1 QHFLFLGCNFSGHP
15 EKNSIYVG
23 KIGSPERHRVVESG
37 GNAAYVEPGYL
48 LYVRG
53 HTLMAQRFDAKTY
66 LLRGDPQI
74 IVDNLLSF
82 PAVLHSVFSAVDG
95 KTLVAQTGAGA
106 NISRMTWFDRSGKVV
121 RTVGEPGWFNNLRL
135 SPDNSKIAVDETDP
149 DGQNVDV
156 WIDDAATGAKRR

>member
-1 QHFLFLGCNFSGHP
+1 SPKQFATPDPQELETSIRWPFFLPDGQHFLFLGCNFSGHP

-66 LLRGDPQI
+66 LLQGDPQI

-82 PAVLHSVFSAVDG
+82 RPV
-95 KTLVAQTGAGA
+95 
-106 NISRMTWFDRSGKVV
+106 
-121 RTVGEPGWFNNLRL
+121 
-135 SPDNSKIAVDETDP
+135 
-149 DGQNVDV
+149 
-156 WIDDAATGAKRR
+156 